1 MMNKSTKRIAD
12 LALSDTGF
20 AFDPYSG
27 ATFTLNATGVCVLTA
42 MKEGLAPAA
51 VEERLRT
58 RFDACGVDVARDVSD
73 FVALLRQ
80 HGIVG
85 EEA

>member
-1 MMNKSTKRIAD
+1 MSNDLKRLGE

-27 ATFTLNATGVCVLTA
+27 ATFTINPTGMCVLGA
-42 MKEGLAPAA
+42 MKEGLAAEA
-51 VEERLRT
+51 IADRLRA
-58 RFDACGVDVARDVSD
+58 RFDARGADVPRDVGD

-85 EEA
+85 EDR